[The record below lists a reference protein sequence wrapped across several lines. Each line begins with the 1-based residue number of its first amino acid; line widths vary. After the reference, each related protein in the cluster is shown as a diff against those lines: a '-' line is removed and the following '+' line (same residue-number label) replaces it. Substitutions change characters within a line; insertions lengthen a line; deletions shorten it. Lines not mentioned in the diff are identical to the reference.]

1 MINENNELIG
11 QMIYVI
17 LKGTNYHDIGNKRID
32 LGLYYVTENYISN
45 PKDIALFTSECCKEF
60 LEEDVFFNDQIGAY
74 TECLKRNNEI
84 LCSCIS
90 ELQECTDELKACKNC
105 GQKID

>member
-1 MINENNELIG
+1 MTDENNGLMH
-11 QMIYVI
+11 MIYVI
-17 LKGTNYHDIGNKRID
+17 LKDTNYHDIGNKRID
-32 LGLYYVTENYISN
+32 LGLYYVTENCISN
-45 PKDIALFTSECCKEF
+45 LKDIALFASECCKEF
-60 LEEDVFFNDQIGAY
+60 LEEDVFFDDQIGAY

-90 ELQECTDELKACKNC
+90 ELQECASELKACKHC